1 MIWRVARRPVDS
13 TQWHKL
19 ASKSRGHPLQ
29 CTCLVQKSVANY
41 LNDSYFYRRGER
53 ECVRNYLI
61 HTKPLWKSRSRR
73 PASKQDPTE
82 AIPFFLLPD
91 RIHFYILRGNQI
103 AKLNHHVKEQ
113 KMSNFHPTAFR
124 LSLEPNGF
132 VPRIRHIN
140 YPVILSNCF
149 FVCQRLFCFVE
160 KWQKMKWAK

>member
-113 KMSNFHPTAFR
+113 KNVEFSSNSFPAFPRPQWVRTPHKAHQLSCYAIQLFFR
-124 LSLEPNGF
+124 LSS
-132 VPRIRHIN
+132 I
-140 YPVILSNCF
+140 ILF
-149 FVCQRLFCFVE
+149 R
-160 KWQKMKWAK
+160 